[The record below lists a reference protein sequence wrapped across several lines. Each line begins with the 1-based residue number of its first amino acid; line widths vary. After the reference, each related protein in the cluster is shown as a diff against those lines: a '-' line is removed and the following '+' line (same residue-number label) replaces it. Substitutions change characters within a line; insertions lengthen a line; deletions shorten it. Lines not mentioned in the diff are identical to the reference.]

1 MFYYLDG
8 TVAHIEQSLAVIDV
22 GGVGFSCATSQM
34 TLRELDVGSRARLY
48 THVVIREDAFDI
60 YGFFTQEELNCF
72 RMLIGISGVGPKAA
86 LSILSGSSPSQLAM
100 AVITGDEK
108 LLTSAPGIGKKIAQ
122 RIILE
127 LKDKMTKSELE
138 GASYDAAAQLSAQ
151 PASAAEAETALAVLG
166 YDRREIAAALSGIDA
181 SVLTT
186 EEVVR
191 LALKKLVR
199 I

>member
-1 MFYYLDG
+1 MFYYLEG
-8 TVAHIEQSLAVIDV
+8 SVTITGPSLAVIDV
-22 GGVGFSCATSQM
+22 GGAGYLCATSQN
-34 TLRELDVGSRARLY
+34 TLKDLTIGQKTRLY

-60 YGFFTQEELNCF
+60 YGFTTLEELNCF
-72 RMLIGISGVGPKAA
+72 RMLIGINGVGPKAA
-86 LSILSGSSPSQLAM
+86 LSILSSSSPSQLAM

-108 LLTSAPGIGKKIAQ
+108 LLTAAPGIGKKIAQ

-127 LKDKMTKSELE
+127 LKDKLAKSQLE
-138 GASYDAAAQLSAQ
+138 TAGYDSPSVGGAAS
-151 PASAAEAETALAVLG
+151 SAAEAETALAVLG
-166 YDRREIAAALSGIDA
+166 YDRREIAAALKGIDA

-191 LALKKLVR
+191 LALKKLAR

>member
-1 MFYYLDG
+1 MFYYLEG
-8 TVAHIEQSLAVIDV
+8 TLALTEPGLAVVDV
-22 GGVGFSCATSQM
+22 GGVGYACATSQN
-34 TLRELDVGSRARLY
+34 TLREINVGQKVRLY
-48 THVVIREDAFDI
+48 THEVIREDAFDL
-60 YGFFTQEELNCF
+60 YGFVTQEELNCF
-72 RMLIGISGVGPKAA
+72 RMLIGINGVGPKAA
-86 LSILSGSSPSQLAM
+86 ISILSTSSPSQLAM

-127 LKDKMTKSELE
+127 LKDKLAKSQLE
-138 GASYDAAAQLSAQ
+138 QAGYDAAPAGSAT
-151 PASAAEAETALAVLG
+151 AAAEAETALAVLG
-166 YDRREIAAALSGIDA
+166 YDRREIAAALKGIDA

-186 EEVVR
+186 EEIVR